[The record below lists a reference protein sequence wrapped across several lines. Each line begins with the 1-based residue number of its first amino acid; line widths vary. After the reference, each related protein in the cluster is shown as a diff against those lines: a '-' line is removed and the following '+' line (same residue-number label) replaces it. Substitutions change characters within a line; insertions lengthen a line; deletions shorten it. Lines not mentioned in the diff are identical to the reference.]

1 MLGAEGWMVIG
12 VGVGAGFLLLSRS
25 WRKATRRVAEL
36 ETAAARMTQKT
47 EKLAADLSK
56 EARAR
61 RRQSEELA
69 SLRKRADKAKRRK
82 QKGGDQPLG
91 TSQRIRDHEAE
102 VERIGL
108 ERDEAQAEQA
118 SLARALADLELKLAE
133 SNRSLAQATAPQSVA
148 LTVPGDGD
156 APAEPDESA
165 AELASAL
172 ERAKKLESEL
182 EIARQSDLR
191 MRKRMSNQEML
202 YASMRAELDV
212 KKDRLRTQEEQL
224 QRLQALKVAVID

>member
-12 VGVGAGFLLLSRS
+12 VGVVAGVLVLAQS
-25 WRKATRRVAEL
+25 WRKATGRVAQL
-36 ETAAARMTQKT
+36 EIEATRMAAKA
-47 EKLAADLSK
+47 EKLAVDLSK

-69 SLRKRADKAKRRK
+69 SLRKRAEKTKRRK
-82 QKGGDQPLG
+82 MKSADQPLG

-102 VERIGL
+102 VERVGL
-108 ERDEAQAEQA
+108 ERDRVNSEREALEKTVADLESRLAE
-118 SLARALADLELKLAE
+118 SARALAL
-133 SNRSLAQATAPQSVA
+133 ATAREPEPEPEPVA
-148 LTVPGDGD
+148 TAL
-156 APAEPDESA
+156 DESPG
-165 AELASAL
+165 ELASAL
-172 ERAKKLESEL
+172 EREKKLEGELQLAGQSE
-182 EIARQSDLR
+182 LR

-202 YASMRAELDV
+202 YASLRAELDV